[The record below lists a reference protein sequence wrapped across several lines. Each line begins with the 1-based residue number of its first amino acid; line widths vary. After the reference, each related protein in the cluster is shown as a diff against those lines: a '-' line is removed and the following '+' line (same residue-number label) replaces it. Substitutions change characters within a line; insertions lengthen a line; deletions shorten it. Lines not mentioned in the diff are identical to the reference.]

1 MHGGAVQG
9 VGWGLF
15 EQMVFD
21 DQGTPITGSLMDYTV
36 PKASQSPSVEAIQVE
51 VPSTLGP
58 FGAKGVGES
67 ATVGAPPAIA
77 NAVVDA
83 LSHLGVTH
91 VEIPITP
98 PRLWRILQDKGVA
111 L

>member
-1 MHGGAVQG
+1 PESGHVEPVSYVAIQDVGRAINPAAVEAQMHGGAVQG

-51 VPSTLGP
+51 VPSMLGP
-58 FGAKGVGES
+58 FGAKGVGDQSVIPGSEVM
-67 ATVGAPPAIA
+67 AR
-77 NAVVDA
+77 AV
-83 LSHLGVTH
+83 
-91 VEIPITP
+91 
-98 PRLWRILQDKGVA
+98 R
-111 L
+111 